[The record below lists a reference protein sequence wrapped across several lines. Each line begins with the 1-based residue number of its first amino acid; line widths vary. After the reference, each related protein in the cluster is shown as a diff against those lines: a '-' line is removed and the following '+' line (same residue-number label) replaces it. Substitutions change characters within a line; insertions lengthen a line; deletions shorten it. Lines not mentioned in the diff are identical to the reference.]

1 MIEFLEKRLAELRK
15 DYRDTGLSV
24 YLIRSRECMLILNKL
39 KETEEENARV

>member
-15 DYRDTGLSV
+15 NYRETGLAD

-39 KETEEENARV
+39 KETEKENVN